1 MVKVEKGDFIQ
12 LDFVGRLK
20 ENNKIFDLTD
30 EELAKKEKIHN
41 PRANYGP
48 LVVCIGHGQLLKGL
62 EDELVGKEVGKEYKI
77 EIKAEKAFGNKNA
90 KLINVVPLT
99 KFRKEK
105 LNPFPGLHLNVDGL
119 LATVKSVSSGR
130 VILDFN
136 HPLAGKE
143 VVYEIKLIKKI
154 TSLDEQVKSVVQLVL
169 GIKEFEV
176 EVKDKKVNLK
186 IKEKL
191 PKEAVKALEEH
202 IKELVKVDEVLVSS
216 VE

>member
-12 LDFVGRLK
+12 VDFVGRLK

-30 EELAKKEKIHN
+30 EELAKQDNIHN

-48 LVVCIGHGQLLKGL
+48 LVICIGHGQLLKGL
-62 EDELVGKEVGKEYKI
+62 EEELIGKEIGKEYKI
-77 EIKAEKAFGNKNA
+77 ELKAEKAFGNKNA
-90 KLINVVPLT
+90 KLIKVVPST

-105 LNPFPGLHLNVDGL
+105 LNPFPGLHVNVDGL

-136 HPLAGKE
+136 HPLAGKD
-143 VVYEIKLIKKI
+143 VVYEVKLIKKI
-154 TSLDEQVKSVVQLVL
+154 TSLDEQVKSIVQLVL
-169 GIKEFEV
+169 GIKDFEV
-176 EVKDKKVNLK
+176 EIKDKKVNLK

-191 PKEAVKALEEH
+191 PKEAVKAIEEH
-202 IKELVKVDEVLVSS
+202 IKRLVKADEVMIA